1 MGGIGI
7 SINSQE
13 AGKGSAA
20 TPLTSL
26 PEKVVDEIAKQ
37 LGIQTPAT
45 RQALT
50 AGKIPLPDDVEV
62 TITRLS
68 TKGSVT
74 IKKTG
79 SKYRLKYGDTTVD
92 LTP

>member
-7 SINSQE
+7 SLNSQE
-13 AGKGSAA
+13 GGKGPTS
-20 TPLTSL
+20 TPLTNL

-50 AGKIPLPDDVEV
+50 TGKIPLPDDVEV

-68 TKGSVT
+68 TKGSIT
-74 IKKTG
+74 ITKKG
-79 SKYRLKYGDTTVD
+79 SKYTLKYGDKTVE

>member
-7 SINSQE
+7 SIHSQE
-13 AGKGSAA
+13 GKASPS
-20 TPLTSL
+20 TPLTNL
-26 PEKVVDEIAKQ
+26 PDKVVDEIARQ
-37 LGIQTPAT
+37 LGIYTPAT

-50 AGKIPLPDDVEV
+50 GGKIPLPDDVEV

-68 TKGSVT
+68 TNGSVT

-79 SKYRLKYGDTTVD
+79 SKFTLKYGDKTVE